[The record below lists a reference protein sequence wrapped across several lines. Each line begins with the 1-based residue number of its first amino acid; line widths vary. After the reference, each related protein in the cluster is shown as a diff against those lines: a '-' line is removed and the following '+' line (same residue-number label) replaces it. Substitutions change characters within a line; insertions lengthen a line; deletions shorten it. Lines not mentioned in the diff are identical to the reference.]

1 MFKSCFRWDYSRKF
15 LFLVNFCSLKASSF
29 WKNCFM
35 FINVDL
41 HICMLTTCVLCDV
54 LPADGGNYHVGAK
67 NQTQTLHKS
76 SKCSSTLSHLLA
88 ASPLRVFLVNNANCL
103 CFYILSMWAFYFFV
117 LDLCRQ
123 RFALEMLELPWF
135 HILNSTVCNHRG
147 EMVHE
152 IRCN

>member
-1 MFKSCFRWDYSRKF
+1 MGLLQKIPFLSEFLLFKGIIF
-15 LFLVNFCSLKASSF
+15 LK
-29 WKNCFM
+29 KNCFM

-103 CFYILSMWAFYFFV
+103 CFYILSM
-117 LDLCRQ
+117 
-123 RFALEMLELPWF
+123 
-135 HILNSTVCNHRG
+135 
-147 EMVHE
+147 
-152 IRCN
+152 